1 MPSAKMNPKV
11 FELALG
17 LLCCNFCS
25 LHSNRCLHSHKCI
38 AKAKWNEIAKK
49 AKKEQKC
56 MQKGKNQ
63 KQKKKKEKKKKGI
76 ALLQSGN

>member
-1 MPSAKMNPKV
+1 MPSAKMNPR
-11 FELALG
+11 FSSSALR

-63 KQKKKKEKKKKGI
+63 KHKKK
-76 ALLQSGN
+76 A